1 MTFHRFMAMTL
12 AGAVTL
18 AGMVAGA
25 APAQAEPA
33 KFTWQGVG
41 ENVMGSSKCPGY
53 TLKITAYVDKGKIW
67 GEWQQTGRVVRS
79 FEFPLAADGSFSG
92 QVDLQASMMNVKG
105 HASPDDA
112 RFDMRGYCI
121 FGGRMKKE

>member
-1 MTFHRFMAMTL
+1 MALHRIVALTL
-12 AGAVTL
+12 AGL
-18 AGMVAGA
+18 VAGFVTWVG
-25 APAQAEPA
+25 PAQAEPA

-53 TLKITAYVDKGKIW
+53 TLKITAYVENGRIW

-92 QVDLQASMMNVKG
+92 QVDLQASIMNVKG
-105 HASPDDA
+105 QASADDA

-121 FGGRMKKE
+121 FGGRLKKE